1 MLIELRSRL
10 TASGILLLT
19 VPNGCGPFE
28 MDQSLWKRNFLGI
41 PALHAR
47 YVARRGGSAAAD
59 ATLNDDNP
67 HVNCFTS
74 MELERVRSAAGF
86 RIVDFKPRTFIAG
99 SFPAIF
105 LHLLQMARIPTAAI
119 SNLNAGISDTLPLRF
134 ASGWMINCVVD
145 NY

>member
-47 YVARRGGSAAAD
+47 YVARRGGSAAAA

-67 HVNCFTS
+67 HVNCFTR
-74 MELERVRSAAGF
+74 MVLERVRSAAGF

-105 LHLLQMARIPTAAI
+105 LSPRTDGKNTDCRNIKPERRNFGYTPAALCI
-119 SNLNAGISDTLPLRF
+119 G
-134 ASGWMINCVVD
+134 VD
-145 NY
+145 D